1 MVYAFNVSPLSFEDK
16 SIDDKIDVY
25 YNNNTKKLIVAVG
38 SIENNFD
45 YQVFNITGKLIRDG
59 NFSQG
64 VNTIECSNLQT
75 GLYILDV
82 KDNKTTNRAVKKFMK
97 R

>member
-1 MVYAFNVSPLSFEDK
+1 MVYTFNVSPLSFEDK

>member
-1 MVYAFNVSPLSFEDK
+1 LVYTFNVSPLSFEDK

-45 YQVFNITGKLIRDG
+45 YQVFNITGKLIKDG

>member
-1 MVYAFNVSPLSFEDK
+1 MVYTFNVSPLSFEDK

-45 YQVFNITGKLIRDG
+45 YQVFNITGKLIKDG